1 MATAV
6 TMFETTLSQG
16 EQAKA
21 GASTMLAPLDEES
34 FRLFY
39 ERHGRAVRAYLSR
52 LTGDG
57 NLADDL
63 MQETFYRF
71 LRAGATHESESHRRN
86 SLFHIAT
93 NLARDSMRNNQRR
106 PTVQLSDEE
115 HQTISPRTPGSD
127 VASRAEG
134 RTDLARAMAHLR
146 PQQREMLWL
155 AYAQGS
161 SHAEIAETLGL
172 KTASVKLLLF
182 RARRK
187 LAGLLTGAPNSAA
200 DIERKS

>member
-1 MATAV
+1 MSAGV
-6 TMFETTLSQG
+6 MFETTLAQLDH
-16 EQAKA
+16 EKA
-21 GASTMLAPLDEES
+21 GASTVLAPLDEES
-34 FRLFY
+34 FRVFY

-52 LTGDG
+52 LTGDVH
-57 NLADDL
+57 LADDL

-93 NLARDSMRNNQRR
+93 NLARDSMRSNQRR
-106 PTVQLSDEE
+106 PTVALPDEAHE
-115 HQTISPRTPGSD
+115 TVSLQGSRSD
-127 VASRAEG
+127 VATLAEG

-187 LAGLLTGAPNSAA
+187 LAGLLSGAPVSPANP
-200 DIERKS
+200 ERKKS

>member
-1 MATAV
+1 
-6 TMFETTLSQG
+6 MFETTLSQLDH
-16 EQAKA
+16 EKA

-39 ERHGRAVRAYLSR
+39 ERHGRAVRAYLAR

-57 NLADDL
+57 HLADDL

-93 NLARDSMRNNQRR
+93 NLARDSMRSSQRR
-106 PTVQLSDEE
+106 PTVAMPDDEHE
-115 HQTISPRTPGSD
+115 TASLQTAGSD
-127 VASRAEG
+127 VASRAQG

-146 PQQREMLWL
+146 PEQREMLWL

-187 LAGLLTGAPNSAA
+187 LAGLLTGTPNTAA
-200 DIERKS
+200 TLERKKP

>member
-1 MATAV
+1 
-6 TMFETTLSQG
+6 MFETTLSQLD
-16 EQAKA
+16 EEKA
-21 GASTMLAPLDEES
+21 GASTVLAPLDEES
-34 FRLFY
+34 FRVFY

-57 NLADDL
+57 HLADDL

-71 LRAGATHESESHRRN
+71 LRAAATHESEAHRRN

-93 NLARDSMRNNQRR
+93 NLARDSMRSSQRR
-106 PTVQLSDEE
+106 ATVALPDDDRETVSR
-115 HQTISPRTPGSD
+115 HAPSAD
-127 VASRAEG
+127 VATLAEG

-146 PQQREMLWL
+146 PEQREMLWL

-161 SHAEIAETLGL
+161 SHAEIADVLGL

-187 LAGLLTGAPNSAA
+187 LAGLLTGNPNTPANL
-200 DIERKS
+200 ERKKS